1 MHIPKM
7 RSTARKADADQRRFL
22 GGGLRFR
29 ALFVVAAVAA
39 TGLIAAAPSGAWTD
53 NPTQG
58 CTPGYW
64 KNHTDAW
71 VTYTPT
77 QTVDSVF
84 TGADPS
90 LGSATLLDAL
100 KFKGGPDL
108 VGKEEIL
115 LRAATAGLLNTT
127 AGIDY
132 GVHAANMIKATNAA
146 LASGLEKRIIRFA
159 TKVDTRNN
167 LTCPLS

>member
-1 MHIPKM
+1 M
-7 RSTARKADADQRRFL
+7 
-22 GGGLRFR
+22 GGLKIR
-29 ALFVVAAVAA
+29 AAAVVAAVAVV
-39 TGLIAAAPSGAWTD
+39 GLIAAAPGGAWST

-100 KFKGGPDL
+100 NFQGGPDL

-115 LRAATAGLLNTT
+115 LRAAVAGLLNTT
-127 AGIDY
+127 SGIDY
-132 GVHAANMIKATNAA
+132 GVSSK
-146 LASGLEKRIIRFA
+146 GIITAVNKRFA
-159 TKVDTRNN
+159 EGDPNKIINLATKIDTRNN

>member
-1 MHIPKM
+1 MGALKM
-7 RSTARKADADQRRFL
+7 KKARRAKTDGRRYIR
-22 GGGLRFR
+22 GGRGVRAV
-29 ALFVVAAVAA
+29 ALFAAVAVM
-39 TGLIAAAPSGAWTD
+39 GLVAAAPSGAWTD

-100 KFKGGPDL
+100 NFKGGPDL
-108 VGKEEIL
+108 AGKEEIL
-115 LRAATAGLLNTT
+115 LRAGVAGLLNTT

-132 GVHAANMIKATNAA
+132 GVHPFNMIKAVNAA
-146 LASGLEKRIIRFA
+146 LASANPKRVIRLA
-159 TKVDTRNN
+159 TKIDTRNN

>member
-1 MHIPKM
+1 MGASRM
-7 RSTARKADADQRRFL
+7 RTEARRAKAEGRKHRGRGL
-22 GGGLRFR
+22 GIRAA
-29 ALFVVAAVAA
+29 ALFAAVAVM
-39 TGLIAAAPSGAWTD
+39 GLVAAAPSGAWTD
-53 NPTQG
+53 DPTQG

-64 KNHTDAW
+64 KNHTDSW
-71 VTYTPT
+71 VTYTPD

-100 KFKGGPDL
+100 NFKGGPHL

-115 LRAATAGLLNTT
+115 LRAGVAGLLNTT

-132 GVHAANMIKATNAA
+132 GVKPANMIKAVNTA
-146 LASGLEKRIIRFA
+146 LASGKLARIIRIA
-159 TKVDTRNN
+159 TRIDTRNN

>member
-1 MHIPKM
+1 M
-7 RSTARKADADQRRFL
+7 
-22 GGGLRFR
+22 GGGLRVR
-29 ALFVVAAVAA
+29 ALAVFALVAVTGLVAA
-39 TGLIAAAPSGAWTD
+39 TPGGAWTD
-53 NPTQG
+53 NPTEG

-71 VTYTPT
+71 VTYTPS

-90 LGSATLLDAL
+90 LGSQTLLDAL
-100 KFKGGPDL
+100 SFQGGSDL

-115 LRAATAGLLNTT
+115 LRAGVAALLNSTS
-127 AGIDY
+127 GIDY
-132 GVHAANMIKATNAA
+132 GVPPQAIINAVNKRLATQNPKKINK
-146 LASGLEKRIIRFA
+146 LA
-159 TKVDTRNN
+159 TKLDTRNN

>member
-1 MHIPKM
+1 MG
-7 RSTARKADADQRRFL
+7 R
-22 GGGLRFR
+22 LRTR
-29 ALFVVAAVAA
+29 ALAVIGVAAVAA
-39 TGLIAAAPSGAWTD
+39 LIIAPTSGAWTPD
-53 NPTQG
+53 PTQG

-71 VTYTPT
+71 VTYTPD

-90 LGSATLLDAL
+90 LGSAALLDAL
-100 KFKGGPDL
+100 NFQGGSDL

-115 LRAATAGLLNTT
+115 LRAGVAALLNTT

-132 GVHAANMIKATNAA
+132 GVSPKGIVTAVNKRLATQDPNKIIKLATELNA
-146 LASGLEKRIIRFA
+146 
-159 TKVDTRNN
+159 RNN
-167 LTCPLS
+167 LACPLS

>member
-1 MHIPKM
+1 MG
-7 RSTARKADADQRRFL
+7 R
-22 GGGLRFR
+22 LRTR
-29 ALFVVAAVAA
+29 ALVVIGVAAVAA
-39 TGLIAAAPSGAWTD
+39 LIIAPTSGAWTPD
-53 NPTQG
+53 PTQG

-71 VTYTPT
+71 VTYTPD

-100 KFKGGPDL
+100 NFQGGSDL

-115 LRAATAGLLNTT
+115 LRAATSALLNSTS
-127 AGIDY
+127 GIDY
-132 GVHAANMIKATNAA
+132 GVKPHGIINAVNKA
-146 LASGLEKRIIRFA
+146 LATQDEAAIIKLA
-159 TKVDTRNN
+159 TRLDQRNN